1 MTSTKS
7 IGTAAEKQSE
17 LLRFIQERLHESGA
31 PPSIDEMKD
40 ALDLRSKSGI
50 HRLIMALEER
60 GFIRRLANRT
70 RAIEVLSLPESATA
84 AAPRLQR
91 FSPSVIPGNLGRVRS
106 IAPARGP
113 EKHPAVMAP
122 AAQHTRAAETLPE
135 RIPPELLAQVDA
147 LVAAHPEPA
156 PKRGKVI
163 QELIREALSARRVRQ
178 EVRVEDYGLTKK
190 QLAETIGIAPEALY
204 KRKRLGAAKT
214 QSRLREMN
222 EILTR
227 VVGWAG
233 GPTQAM
239 AWYRAE
245 PIPAFG
251 GRTAEALVKSGQA
264 GPLRDYLDSIALG
277 GFA

>member
-1 MTSTKS
+1 MTSTKWT
-7 IGTAAEKQSE
+7 GTAVEKQSE
-17 LLRFIQERLHESGA
+17 LLRFILERLQKSGA
-31 PPSIDEMKD
+31 PPSIDEMKE
-40 ALDLRSKSGI
+40 ALELRSRSGI

-60 GFIRRLANRT
+60 GFIRRLANSA
-70 RAIEVLSLPESATA
+70 RAIEVLRLPESATV
-84 AAPRLQR
+84 AAPKLQR
-91 FSPSVIPGNLGRVRS
+91 FSPSVIPGNLGRVRP
-106 IAPARGP
+106 IALARDP
-113 EKHPAVMAP
+113 DERPAVMVSAAP
-122 AAQHTRAAETLPE
+122 QPRP
-135 RIPPELLAQVDA
+135 
-147 LVAAHPEPA
+147 
-156 PKRGKVI
+156 
-163 QELIREALSARRVRQ
+163 ARRARR
-178 EVRVEDYGLTKK
+178 EVRVEAYGLSKK

-204 KRKRLGAAKT
+204 KRERLGAAKT

-227 VVGWAG
+227 VAGWAG
-233 GPTQAM
+233 GPAQAM